1 MTCYDLILTSWTGE
15 KYWSFTSECWM
26 LRAKCFIALV
36 WPRFDKGG
44 REKYILDFFWKC
56 EILVKSWKS
65 WSIEQKFDVRI
76 QNSRW
81 HSFEKSCHYLIDSCY
96 NFIFLIGP
104 SVQGIDIIHITF
116 QLDFNIS
123 TAWGCKK
130 YWLAWEKNQCKGR
143 NCLTYILFVES

>member
-1 MTCYDLILTSWTGE
+1 MILTWRLGRGRNIE
-15 KYWSFTSECWM
+15 VLQAWM

-36 WPRFDKGG
+36 WPRFNRGG

-56 EILVKSWKS
+56 EMRY

-81 HSFEKSCHYLIDSCY
+81 HSFEKSCNYTWLVPVRIA
-96 NFIFLIGP
+96 IFLIGP
-104 SVQGIDIIHITF
+104 SVQGIDIVHITF

-123 TAWGCKK
+123 IAWGCKK